1 MAVDTRRIAET
12 AEARCIPDWPIRPW
26 PSQGSSASSA
36 SFLLQEASPSCG
48 ELSKPRSFPSHP
60 FPSLHRAC
68 AQLRRAIARIE
79 QPSSLVFPTRSS
91 TGFVQGGLVIRAKG
105 GDAILS
111 AAEPAPRVALSG
123 NLATG
128 REVSALEKGWF
139 EFRA

>member
-1 MAVDTRRIAET
+1 MRT
-12 AEARCIPDWPIRPW
+12 APARD
-26 PSQGSSASSA
+26 
-36 SFLLQEASPSCG
+36 
-48 ELSKPRSFPSHP
+48 RSN
-60 FPSLHRAC
+60 RAT
-68 AQLRRAIARIE
+68 
-79 QPSSLVFPTRSS
+79 LVSRFPTRSS